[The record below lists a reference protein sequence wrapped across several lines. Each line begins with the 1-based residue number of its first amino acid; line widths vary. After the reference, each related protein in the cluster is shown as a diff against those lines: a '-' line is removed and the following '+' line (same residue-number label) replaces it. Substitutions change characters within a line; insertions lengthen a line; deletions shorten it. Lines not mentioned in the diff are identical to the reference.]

1 MGDWYGIPINHGI
14 AAGMGG
20 IRTAGDLV
28 LRVQMAKKMRIDEAK
43 LYVAQKLG
51 IEVRELSDVSIM
63 RELRNELNIGEPN
76 ARPEN
81 AFGLIAKARIE
92 KVLDIPINSVQRFKK
107 MIEG

>member
-1 MGDWYGIPINHGI
+1 MPINHGI

-28 LRVQMAKKMRIDEAK
+28 LRVQMAKRLRIDEAK
-43 LYVAQKLG
+43 AYVAQKLG
-51 IEVRELSDVSIM
+51 IEVRELSDVSVM
-63 RELRNELNIGEPN
+63 RELRNEMNIGEPN

-92 KVLDIPINSVQRFKK
+92 KILGIPINSVQHFKK
-107 MIEG
+107 MIEAEL

>member
-1 MGDWYGIPINHGI
+1 MGDCYGMPINHGI